1 MAPKHDS
8 TSRARR
14 VSAWIGLATLLG
26 WLLVQNTVL
35 LIVMGSRL
43 DWGPV
48 AARVV
53 GLGRIVEVVFHTVG
67 PQLIGGALLAIGI
80 VSAAAMLTARLGQR
94 EARHA

>member
-1 MAPKHDS
+1 MAPKQD
-8 TSRARR
+8 TTNRTRR
-14 VSAWIGLATLLG
+14 LTAWFGLAVLLG

-35 LIVMGSRL
+35 LVVMGSRL

-48 AARVV
+48 TARVV
-53 GLGRIVEVVFHTVG
+53 GMWRVVEVLMQTVG
-67 PQLIGGALLAIGI
+67 PQLIGGTLLAMGI